1 MGKDHIGISE
11 SIMSIVLDTFKEIC
25 WRIARA
31 IVILLILFGLAIAI
45 PTLIAADS
53 LSEWINDK

>member
-1 MGKDHIGISE
+1 MGKNNNGF
-11 SIMSIVLDTFKEIC
+11 VLGYMKLALGALQVIC

-31 IVILLILFGLAIAI
+31 IVILLILFGLAVAI

-53 LSEWINDK
+53 LYEWINDK

>member
-1 MGKDHIGISE
+1 MKLALGS
-11 SIMSIVLDTFKEIC
+11 LQEIC

-31 IVILLILFGLAIAI
+31 IVILLILFGLAVAI

>member
-1 MGKDHIGISE
+1 MGENHIGITE
-11 SIMSIVLDTFKEIC
+11 ITMNLALTTFKEIC

-31 IVILLILFGLAIAI
+31 IVILLILFGLAVAI

>member
-1 MGKDHIGISE
+1 
-11 SIMSIVLDTFKEIC
+11 MSIVLDTFKEIC

>member
-1 MGKDHIGISE
+1 MI
-11 SIMSIVLDTFKEIC
+11 LTALKEIC

>member
-1 MGKDHIGISE
+1 MGENHTRISE
-11 SIMSIVLDTFKEIC
+11 GTMSIALGAFKLMC
-25 WRIARA
+25 WHIART
-31 IVILLILFGLAIAI
+31 IVILMILFGLAIAI

>member
-1 MGKDHIGISE
+1 MGKDHIGISQGM
-11 SIMSIVLDTFKEIC
+11 ILTALKEIC

-53 LSEWINDK
+53 LSEWINEK